1 MHVGGL
7 VLLKPPKGQSTIDY
21 VHKVV
26 ADMRTYTQPVA
37 PFSLRLK
44 SRLGMWFWVE
54 DDEFD
59 LEAHFIHLSLPKPG
73 RIRELLELT
82 SSCMPRH
89 WTAQSPCGKRMSS
102 MVWKTVAWLCTPR
115 CTMRWWMVWPA

>member
-1 MHVGGL
+1 
-7 VLLKPPKGQSTIDY
+7 
-21 VHKVV
+21 
-26 ADMRTYTQPVA
+26 VA

-82 SSCMPRH
+82 SKLH
-89 WTAQSPCGKRMSS
+89 ASPLDRAKPLWEAYVIDGLEDGR
-102 MVWKTVAWLCTPR
+102 VALYTK
-115 CTMRWWMVWPA
+115 VHHALVDGV